1 MGEKHWSKDYGRTG
15 GKGGNESQGQHLFW
29 LSSGVLSAVTY
40 HIFCHIYFLFC
51 WVKTM
56 WLALRKPLSI
66 KEHSHFPVLVSWAG
80 TSLMLH
86 FLYTFLLCM
95 YCTTHSSY
103 TLWYTFGHT
112 LYDTFTTDISY
123 TLTTHLSHALLCL
136 LIACHASVASY
147 PWASTWLRQSLDSG
161 RNINLKNRSRR
172 LGIQRSRG
180 WVCKLTCL
188 RLRIEANGSSQLAN
202 SFSTSLNSKSPAHP
216 AYIMALGLSLA
227 IKSCMIVPKAQQ
239 TGEKCSSIS

>member
-1 MGEKHWSKDYGRTG
+1 MHTSICSTLLLCLGCIFTTPHPWLRQSLTIKTHMIVLKAQQMGEKHWSKDYGRTG
-15 GKGGNESQGQHLFW
+15 GKGGNGSQGQHLFW

-40 HIFCHIYFLFC
+40 HVFCHIYFLFC

-66 KEHSHFPVLVSWAG
+66 KEHSRFPVLVSWAG

-136 LIACHASVASY
+136 LIARHASVASY
-147 PWASTWLRQSLDSG
+147 PWASTWLGQSLDSG
-161 RNINLKNRSRR
+161 
-172 LGIQRSRG
+172 
-180 WVCKLTCL
+180 
-188 RLRIEANGSSQLAN
+188 
-202 SFSTSLNSKSPAHP
+202 
-216 AYIMALGLSLA
+216 M
-227 IKSCMIVPKAQQ
+227 
-239 TGEKCSSIS
+239 EK